1 MRDEIFNDF
10 NRDEIT
16 MLLDFRAIAPEQH
29 DFSLFKVSY
38 IDDLDAIFF
47 IKTPS
52 VPHPMVISMDL
63 AEQIMF
69 DPTIVSSLTF
79 DFKQKIISMP

>member
-1 MRDEIFNDF
+1 MRDEFLNDF

-29 DFSLFKVSY
+29 DFSLFKMSY
-38 IDDLDAIFF
+38 IDDIDAIFF

-52 VPHPMVISMDL
+52 VPHPMVISTDL
-63 AEQIMF
+63 AERIMY
-69 DPTIVSSLTF
+69 DPTIVSTLTF
-79 DFKQKIISMP
+79 DFKKKIISMP